1 MDDEQDYWIPRHLDA
16 PNLFFIWEADSAF
29 LFIVCV
35 LLCAVLNMFVPG
47 VILGIF
53 ACRGYSYL
61 KEEGGRGLLMKLMY
75 WYTPSDTWLSKKLPS
90 YVREYIGG

>member
-1 MDDEQDYWIPRHLDA
+1 
-16 PNLFFIWEADSAF
+16 
-29 LFIVCV
+29 
-35 LLCAVLNMFVPG
+35 MFVPG

-75 WYTPSDTWLSKKLPS
+75 WYTPSDAWLSKKLPS